1 MKKDVERG
9 RGGEKRGIKQ
19 RDRVSKKVNQRLT
32 KRDTARSRER
42 EGQGEKEREKQ
53 SVTEK

>member
-1 MKKDVERG
+1 MKKDAERG

-32 KRDTARSRER
+32 KRDTA
-42 EGQGEKEREKQ
+42 
-53 SVTEK
+53 